1 MEIAPDRKTKTWK
14 AHFEALD
21 AQQFTTKG
29 LGSDRGNGLV
39 QGYKAAYQNAVWS
52 SDHFHEFRG
61 LSQLCSRLEKQAYAA
76 ITAEQE
82 RLRVCNNACSE
93 KNQENRLQQLQE
105 ATLICEQ
112 RIEQYQ
118 HVSDVLEI
126 LFSSLYFFDL
136 QTGKPRYQ
144 QQVKADVLTLM
155 DLLDELDLPKLQ
167 EKTQKIR
174 DHVDDIC
181 TCYQQVEDICQQLSK
196 TIPTD
201 LLDYIGL
208 AWQHGHQSHQ
218 HKGKIKKHHQAEC
231 DFWLN
236 AVSPLLGENAP
247 VQISEAF
254 EQFNDMVR
262 SSSLIEMVNS
272 QIRPYLNSCKGHTT
286 QEHLNLIM
294 FYHNYHRYK
303 SGKRKGKAPIE
314 ILTGEKL
321 EKNWLQLL
329 FDTVSPT

>member
-1 MEIAPDRKTKTWK
+1 
-14 AHFEALD
+14 
-21 AQQFTTKG
+21 
-29 LGSDRGNGLV
+29 
-39 QGYKAAYQNAVWS
+39 
-52 SDHFHEFRG
+52 
-61 LSQLCSRLEKQAYAA
+61 
-76 ITAEQE
+76 
-82 RLRVCNNACSE
+82 
-93 KNQENRLQQLQE
+93 
-105 ATLICEQ
+105 
-112 RIEQYQ
+112 
-118 HVSDVLEI
+118 
-126 LFSSLYFFDL
+126 
-136 QTGKPRYQ
+136 
-144 QQVKADVLTLM
+144 
-155 DLLDELDLPKLQ
+155 
-167 EKTQKIR
+167 R

-247 VQISEAF
+247 AQISEAF
-254 EQFNDMVR
+254 EQFNGMVR

-294 FYHNYHRYK
+294 FYHNHHRYK

>member
-1 MEIAPDRKTKTWK
+1 MNTGQAHRVFYLSDEIFALDYPILITIDPVSTAILRMEIAPDRKTKTWK

-39 QGYKAAYQNAVWS
+39 QGYKAAYQNTVWS

-218 HKGKIKKHHQAEC
+218 HKGKIKKH
-231 DFWLN
+231 
-236 AVSPLLGENAP
+236 
-247 VQISEAF
+247 
-254 EQFNDMVR
+254 
-262 SSSLIEMVNS
+262 
-272 QIRPYLNSCKGHTT
+272 
-286 QEHLNLIM
+286 
-294 FYHNYHRYK
+294 
-303 SGKRKGKAPIE
+303 
-314 ILTGEKL
+314 
-321 EKNWLQLL
+321 
-329 FDTVSPT
+329 